1 MPIEQRPGNP
11 LPKEFVPPDSTPY
24 RVQDGD
30 SWITVARTNG
40 MDPWDLIFANF
51 RTRNPAEVNWYLR
64 NHVGC
69 KLPTNDL
76 RNWKFSASAQP
87 GIIHVPR
94 RVIRLPPVT
103 ITGKVTSKL
112 DSFWVGVGKSHS
124 GDLFVIGAHD
134 MTAKVYNLGG
144 ATIAKVQNAV
154 ININGW
160 KFGAGLGGSIGAV
173 FVIAHGFDKPG
184 EMNGVKGEWSFDLA
198 LGAGLASWLK
208 GVKGLGRAVDTV
220 EKYKKLRYLSEN
232 AIKNLGI
239 TEPGIYTIPI
249 PGAEGGVHIW
259 GGYQFGDVK
268 VVTTGLGVP

>member
-1 MPIEQRPGNP
+1 
-11 LPKEFVPPDSTPY
+11 
-24 RVQDGD
+24 
-30 SWITVARTNG
+30 

-51 RTRNPAEVNWYLR
+51 KTRDPGEVNWYLHY
-64 NHVGC
+64 HVGC

-76 RNWKFSASAQP
+76 RNWRFSASARP
-87 GIIHVPR
+87 GIIHIPR
-94 RVIRLPPVT
+94 RVIRMPPVV

-134 MTAKVYNLGG
+134 MTAKVYNLGET
-144 ATIAKVQNAV
+144 TIAKVQNAV

-198 LGAGLASWLK
+198 LGAGLGSWLK

-220 EKYKKLRYLSEN
+220 EKYKKLRYLAEN
-232 AIKNLGI
+232 AVKNLGI
-239 TEPGIYTIPI
+239 MEPGIYTIPI
-249 PGAEGGVHIW
+249 PGAEGGVHVW
-259 GGYQFGDVK
+259 GGYQFGDVQ

>member
-1 MPIEQRPGNP
+1 
-11 LPKEFVPPDSTPY
+11 
-24 RVQDGD
+24 
-30 SWITVARTNG
+30 
-40 MDPWDLIFANF
+40 
-51 RTRNPAEVNWYLR
+51 
-64 NHVGC
+64 
-69 KLPTNDL
+69 
-76 RNWKFSASAQP
+76 
-87 GIIHVPR
+87 
-94 RVIRLPPVT
+94 VIRLPPVT